1 MQFHPLAYIV
11 KLKIELSMAELIAK
25 IAKHRDP
32 HVNGAMQDFYHKSSS
47 GGRSKSTGT
56 ALASPE
62 AGDIRN
68 KAWAT
73 VTTTLEMTT
82 MDATGKEVKRP
93 GADGS
98 SDSDTD
104 SLIDP
109 AAVFAGQAGADTSA
123 QGGVSQ
129 RGGGS
134 SMSSYNTYAEGP
146 PGVRQD

>member
-32 HVNGAMQDFYHKSSS
+32 QGNGGIQDFYQKSSS
-47 GGRSKSTGT
+47 GGRSKTGGT
-56 ALASPE
+56 ALANLE
-62 AGDIRN
+62 AGGGRN

-73 VTTTLEMTT
+73 VTTTLEMKT
-82 MDATGKEVKRP
+82 MDASGKEVKRP
-93 GADGS
+93 GADGL

-109 AAVFAGQAGADTSA
+109 AAVYAGTAGTESVAPRNASH
-123 QGGVSQ
+123 Q
-129 RGGGS
+129 GGGS
-134 SMSSYNTYAEGP
+134 SMSSYNTYAEGRA
-146 PGVRQD
+146 GVHQE